1 MREADSAPPAPDRGE
16 DREDAEEEPEPEREL
31 VSGSKI
37 PQTLSRFP
45 APLLPEHQGHPAP
58 GTGRS

>member
-1 MREADSAPPAPDRGE
+1 MREAYSAPPAPDRGE
-16 DREDAEEEPEPEREL
+16 DREDAEEEPEREREQ
-31 VSGSKI
+31 VSGSTI